1 MEMDTVPIHTRTR
14 STLSDKVVHWG
25 ILQER
30 MMLIFMNIM
39 SMAAEGTIIVAI
51 DKISSS
57 SSNSNSNIKVVINS
71 TVVNLLQGKCY
82 FSRRIMIRVQYH
94 FYFLQ
99 KQPSLTHTFVMPPI
113 SIPFLV
119 LFNIVHVHT
128 SPHEINRQQSASQGN
143 DGGYHQSQNQRAM
156 YKSTPNQNKHK
167 SKKSSSDSFSPTTV
181 SADISN
187 GSAHTPPPRHV
198 KRLSADDNNE
208 LWYQKWWMCGFTD
221 AFSS

>member
-1 MEMDTVPIHTRTR
+1 MDTVPSHTHTR

-30 MMLIFMNIM
+30 MMLNFMNIM
-39 SMAAEGTIIVAI
+39 YMAAEGTIIVAI

-57 SSNSNSNIKVVINS
+57 NSNSNIEVVIDS

-82 FSRRIMIRVQYH
+82 FSRRIMIRVC
-94 FYFLQ
+94 
-99 KQPSLTHTFVMPPI
+99 T
-113 SIPFLV
+113 IPFLFSPKATFSHTHICHV
-119 LFNIVHVHT
+119 TNFNSFYCSFQHCP
-128 SPHEINRQQSASQGN
+128 SCPHEINRQQSASQGN
-143 DGGYHQSQNQRAM
+143 DGGYDQSQNQRAM

-167 SKKSSSDSFSPTTV
+167 SKKSSNDSFSPTTV